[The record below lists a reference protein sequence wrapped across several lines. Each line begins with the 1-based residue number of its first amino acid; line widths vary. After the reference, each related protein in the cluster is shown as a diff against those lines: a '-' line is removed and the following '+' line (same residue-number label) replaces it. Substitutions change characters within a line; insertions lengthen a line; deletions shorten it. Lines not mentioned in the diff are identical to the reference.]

1 MKKDLTIGGIGARS
15 TSVRRRI
22 MKRVCKENVSG
33 VKTNLVM
40 SDIAD
45 IITDYLPLI
54 IGVLKKDT
62 TIQNGK
68 TLTINYNETLF
79 IETSKTLVNYGT
91 IINNGGSQGGIY
103 IVNLSTL
110 TTPPYILGGGG
121 TLENNDTIINQSSI
135 YNKNILINK
144 GIIITRDPT
153 ATGNV
158 QLNNMGSLTN
168 TQNIYV
174 SNGGTMSNTGTITN
188 TGTINIANGSGA
200 CGFGNFDASGSYA
213 GQPIGNVCPPL

>member
-33 VKTNLVM
+33 VKTNIVL

-45 IITDYLPLI
+45 IDPRFLPTFI
-54 IGVLKKDT
+54 IGILKKDT
-62 TIQNGK
+62 IIPNGK
-68 TLTINYNETLF
+68 TLTINDNETLF

-103 IVNLSTL
+103 IVDLLTL
-110 TTPPYILGGGG
+110 FTPPTGGGG
-121 TLENNDTIINQSSI
+121 TLENNGTIINQSFI
-135 YNKNILINK
+135 TNKNILINK
-144 GIIITRDPT
+144 GIIITRNPT
-153 ATGNV
+153 ATENG

-168 TQNIYV
+168 TQAIYV
-174 SNGGTMSNTGTITN
+174 SNGGTMINTGTITN
-188 TGTINIANGSGA
+188 TGTINIANGSGV
-200 CGFGNFDASGSYA
+200 CGFGHFDVSGSYA
-213 GQPIGNVCPPL
+213 GQPIGNACPFR